1 MRATNRVFS
10 FILATA
16 LCLSLCTPALATDTR
31 WMNAQNVSPD
41 LRLCFAGV
49 EKKL

>member
-31 WMNAQNVSPD
+31 WMNA
-41 LRLCFAGV
+41 
-49 EKKL
+49 